1 MLRVGTLF
9 NEQKWAFFDFRFDS
23 VFFLCYTIFRDGQLV
38 DKMKKYL
45 ATITID
51 DPFPKKFDYRVEGSS
66 LAVAGAKALLV
77 FRKELKGR
85 RLKQIKLLL
94 TFYGTETPLSV
105 Q

>member
-1 MLRVGTLF
+1 MCAILYL
-9 NEQKWAFFDFRFDS
+9 EW
-23 VFFLCYTIFRDGQLV
+23 GQHF

-45 ATITID
+45 ASITID

-66 LAVAGAKALLV
+66 LAVAGAKALRV